1 LQKPSIVLQ
10 SKRLKVG
17 LAAVAGLSIFAVAVV
32 HAQNPATMFP
42 AVRGTKF
49 MLGAG
54 NNLEVAAGTQI
65 LEKGGNAVDAGIAS
79 VLAASVTELDHFGL
93 GGEMPLIIKMK
104 DQPAVVISGV
114 GTAPALAT
122 PEFFRA
128 RKPEAWEEKATMP
141 PIPANG
147 ILAATVPGAFDG
159 LMLALEK
166 YGTMSFAQ
174 VVAPALEYTRGFP
187 TPEILSSY
195 ITSSK
200 QYLDIWPV
208 SMKFFEPNGHVPAPG
223 EIFAEPTLTNTL
235 EQLVKAEKKARG
247 KRVAKI
253 EAVRNYFYRGPL
265 AKQIGDFSE
274 KNGGLLRYSDMAAF
288 HAEIDTPRT
297 TTYRGYTVNKP
308 GFWSQGPVML
318 EALNI
323 LEGYD
328 LKAMGHNSPQY
339 LHTVIEA
346 VKLAFADRDR
356 YYGDPKFSK
365 IPEDTLL
372 SKDYATDRRKQID
385 VATASMDSRPGA
397 FGGPLPMVKTTEP
410 TLGVADTTCVNAVDS
425 KGNVFS
431 ATPSGAWLPSVIA
444 GDTGIPLGT
453 RLQCFLVNTPGHA
466 NSLAGGRRPRVTL
479 SPTMVL
485 KDGQP
490 FLALST
496 PGGDNQDQALLQVL
510 LNIIDFGMTPQ
521 AAVEAVRF
529 QTEHFYATFANH
541 EFIAGKVNV
550 ENRLSPDT
558 IAALQ
563 KLGHKVNVAGPWSN
577 ASAPVVI
584 EMEGGVITGGADP
597 RRGRFIYGR

>member
-1 LQKPSIVLQ
+1 LQKPSFAFK
-10 SKRLKVG
+10 SSALKSG
-17 LAAVAGLSIFAVAVV
+17 LAVAAGLTLFLGAAL

-42 AVRGTKF
+42 AVRGTKY

-54 NNLEVAAGTQI
+54 NSLEVAAGAQI
-65 LEKGGNAVDAGIAS
+65 LEKGGNAVDAGVAA
-79 VLAASVTELDHFGL
+79 VLAASITELDHFGL
-93 GGEMPLIIKMK
+93 GGEMPLIVKMNG
-104 DQPAVVISGV
+104 QPPVVISGV

-122 PEFFRA
+122 PEFFRS
-128 RKPEAWEEKATMP
+128 RKPEPWEEKATMP

-147 ILAATVPGAFDG
+147 ILAATVPGVFDG

-174 VVAPALEYTRGFP
+174 VVAPALDYTRGFP

-195 ITSSK
+195 IATSK
-200 QYLDIWPV
+200 QYLEIWPV
-208 SMKFFEPNGHVPAPG
+208 SMKFFQPNGHVPVPG
-223 EIFAEPTLTNTL
+223 EIFAEPSLTHTL
-235 EQLVKAEKKARG
+235 EQLAAAEKKARG
-247 KRVAKI
+247 NRVAKI

-274 KNGGLLRYSDMAAF
+274 KNGGLLRYNDMAAF

-297 TTYRGYTVNKP
+297 TGYRGYTVNKP
-308 GFWSQGPVML
+308 GFWTQGPVML

-365 IPEDTLL
+365 IPEETLL
-372 SKDYATDRRKQID
+372 SKDYAADRRKLID
-385 VATASMDSRPGA
+385 VATASLESRPGA
-397 FGGPLPMVKTTEP
+397 FGGPLPMARTTAP

-444 GDTGIPLGT
+444 GDTGVPLGT
-453 RLQCFLVNTPGHA
+453 RLQSFLVNTPGHA
-466 NSLAGGRRPRVTL
+466 NSLGAGKRPRVTL

-510 LNIIDFGMTPQ
+510 LNIIDFGMSPQ
-521 AAVEAVRF
+521 AAVEAPRF
-529 QTEHFYATFANH
+529 QTEHFYASFANH
-541 EFIAGKVNV
+541 EFAAGKVNV
-550 ENRLSPDT
+550 ENRLPPET
-558 IAALQ
+558 IAALI
-563 KLGHKVNVAGPWSN
+563 KLGHKINVAGPWSN

-584 EMEGGVITGGADP
+584 EMGGGVLQGAADP
-597 RRGRFIYGR
+597 RRGRFIFGR